1 MCFHEDSITCS
12 CEKENKKISEKFQIL
27 HFYWSFS
34 NSIMAMKGLV
44 TWFGPKRPFEKRCP
58 SWIRGS
64 NQKPLFLIF
73 GFFCASLS
81 FSNEPECTLIEC
93 NCYASVLLA
102 TRFYSVLMI
111 LLGSAGFS
119 IVPPSPPSRMVDHV
133 CR

>member
-1 MCFHEDSITCS
+1 MCFHEDSFTCS
-12 CEKENKKISEKFQIL
+12 CEKENKKVQKVSNFAL
-27 HFYWSFS
+27 YWSFS
-34 NSIMAMKGLV
+34 NYITAVKGLV

-58 SWIRGS
+58 SRVRGS

-73 GFFCASLS
+73 WGFCASLS

-119 IVPPSPPSRMVDHV
+119 IVPPSPPSRMVGRV